1 MRILQGL
8 ATSPGI
14 AMGTVSKLTAAS
26 SALTARPVADTCAE
40 KRRVAD
46 AVEAVRLHLSE
57 LYEKTLAAAGE
68 ETAAI
73 FDIHGMMLE
82 DEDYRQSID
91 SLIEQE
97 SVCGEYAVYETGK
110 RFSAMFL
117 ATGDD
122 YMMARAADVVDISSQ
137 VIAKLRGE
145 ENSPDASRGPVLI
158 AAEDL
163 LPSQTVQLDKSL
175 VLGFISRLG
184 NLNSHASILA
194 RSLGIPA
201 VAALQEGYDAL
212 KDGVFAILDGSDG
225 ALILE
230 PDAETLAAYRKKAE
244 RFAAENARLQEL
256 SGARAETAD
265 GFPIELAANIGH
277 PDEAKTAYKFNAD
290 GIGLFRS
297 EFLYFESDGFPS
309 EEFQYEAYKK
319 TLALD
324 PKKRVVIRTL
334 DLGADKQAPYFE
346 LPHEENPAMGYR
358 AIRICLDRTD
368 IFITQLR
375 ALLRASAHG
384 RLAVMFPMITTEFE
398 VQKVFALLEQVK
410 ADLRAGGVPFSDDVE
425 YGIMIETPAAV
436 MIADRLAR
444 LVDFFSIGTND
455 LTQYTFAADRMNP
468 KINELFNPG
477 SPAILRMI
485 RAVADAA
492 HKNGIWVGICGE
504 SAGDP
509 NLLPHYVAM
518 GIDELSMSPHSLL
531 RVKEHLRGLRK
542 ADCEQKSAAFLK

>member
-8 ATSPGI
+8 ATSPGV
-14 AMGTVSKLTAAS
+14 AMGTVFKLTAPS
-26 SALTARPVADTCAE
+26 SAPGARPIEDFAAE

-46 AVEAVRLHLSE
+46 AIETVRLRLQR
-57 LYEKTLAAAGE
+57 LYEKTLTAAGE

-91 SLIEQE
+91 DTIERE

-110 RFSAMFL
+110 RFSEMFL

-122 YMMARAADVVDISSQ
+122 YMIARAADIVDISSQ
-137 VIAKLRGE
+137 IISTLGGGE
-145 ENSPDASRGPVLI
+145 CSPVSACVPVLI

-201 VAALQEGYDAL
+201 VAALGDGYDML
-212 KDGVFAILDGSDG
+212 QDGAFAILDGSGG
-225 ALILE
+225 ALIID
-230 PDAETLAAYRKKAE
+230 PDAETLAKYRTKAE
-244 RFAAENARLQEL
+244 CLAAENARLQGL
-256 SGARAETAD
+256 SGARAETTD
-265 GFPIELAANIGH
+265 GFSVELAANIGH
-277 PDEAKTAYKFNAD
+277 PDEAETAYGFNAD

-297 EFLYFESDGFPS
+297 EFLYFESDDFPG
-309 EEFQYEAYKK
+309 EDFQYEAYRR

-324 PKKRVVIRTL
+324 PNKRVVIRTL
-334 DLGADKQAPYFE
+334 DLGADKQAPYFQ

-368 IFITQLR
+368 IFTTQLR
-375 ALLRASAHG
+375 ALLRASVYG
-384 RLAVMFPMITTEFE
+384 RLAVMFPMITSESE
-398 VQKVFALLEQVK
+398 VRQIFTILEQVK
-410 ADLRAGGVPFSDDVE
+410 AGLRAEGIPFSDSIE
-425 YGIMIETPAAV
+425 FGIMIETPAAV

-468 KINELFNPG
+468 KINELYDPG

-492 HKNGIWVGICGE
+492 HKNRIWVGICGE

-509 NLLPHYVAM
+509 DLLMHYVAI
-518 GIDELSMSPHSLL
+518 GVDELSMSPHSLL
-531 RVKEHLRGLRK
+531 RVKEHLRTLNK
-542 ADCEQKSAAFLK
+542 ADCEHKSATFLQ